1 MRPFTDTLPFT
12 EALRLV
18 MAAVAPVTR
27 TETIDLA
34 DARDRVAA
42 RAVTAGMDVPSFDRA
57 AMDGYAVIASD
68 TTGATT
74 AAPRTLRVSG
84 VLFTGHASQP
94 EGPLVSRGECVEIA
108 TGTPMPAGADAVV
121 MVEQT
126 SRHGEHVQ
134 FMAGAA
140 VGQNIGRRGAD
151 MAAGDVVVRAGT
163 TLSPARLGALAAV
176 GLGTVE
182 VVARPAVAIVST
194 GREVVAAGQPLQS
207 GQIYDVNTVTLS
219 SVIAQH
225 GCVAVHL
232 PARGDAID
240 ELVLALDDAARHDI
254 AVFSGGSSV
263 GNKDL
268 MRDALRVRGEVI
280 FHGISVKPGKPTL
293 FGRWNGTPVFGMPG
307 YPASCLS
314 NAYMLLLPMLR
325 ATARLPPWR
334 PEVIDLPLARAVSS
348 TRGRHQFYTVRI
360 DNGRAEPAFK
370 ASGDITS
377 MANAD
382 GYIEIPAATETIDAG
397 TIVRV
402 NRF

>member
-1 MRPFTDTLPFT
+1 MRPFTDTLPFAD
-12 EALRLV
+12 ALRLV
-18 MAAVAPVTR
+18 MAAVVPITR
-27 TETIDLA
+27 TETVRLTE
-34 DARDRVAA
+34 ARDRVAA
-42 RAVTAGMDVPSFDRA
+42 RDVTAGMDVPSFDRA

-68 TTGATT
+68 TTGASA
-74 AAPRTLRVSG
+74 AAPRTLRVTG

-94 EGPLVSRGECVEIA
+94 EGSLVSGGECVEIA
-108 TGTPMPAGADAVV
+108 TGAPMPAGANAVV

-126 SRHGEHVQ
+126 SRHGDDVQ
-134 FMAGAA
+134 FTAEAA

-151 MAAGDVVVRAGT
+151 MIAGDVIIRAGT
-163 TLSPARLGALAAV
+163 TLSPARLGAVAAV
-176 GLGTVE
+176 GIEQVE
-182 VVARPAVAIVST
+182 VVARPSVAIVST
-194 GREVVAAGQPLQS
+194 GQEVVAAGHRLEP
-207 GQIYDVNTVTLS
+207 GQIYDVNRVTLS
-219 SVIAQH
+219 GVVAQH
-225 GCVAVHL
+225 GGIAVPL
-232 PARGDAID
+232 PARGDALD
-240 ELVLALDDAARHDI
+240 ELVLALDAAARHDI

-325 ATARLPPWR
+325 ATARLPGWEPR
-334 PEVIDLPLARAVSS
+334 TIDLPLARAVVSPH
-348 TRGRHQFYTVRI
+348 GRHQFYTVRI
-360 DNGRAEPAFK
+360 HEGRAEPAFK

-382 GYIEIPAATETIDAG
+382 GYIEIPAATGSIGAG
-397 TIVRV
+397 TVVRV
-402 NRF
+402 ICF